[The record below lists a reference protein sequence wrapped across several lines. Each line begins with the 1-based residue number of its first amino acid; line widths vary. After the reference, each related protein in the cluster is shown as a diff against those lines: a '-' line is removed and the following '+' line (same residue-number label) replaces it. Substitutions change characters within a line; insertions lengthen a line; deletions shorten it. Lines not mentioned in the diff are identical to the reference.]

1 MADSDKMEN
10 SDKQIYDKL
19 DDKSDTDPHKSK
31 FDDTTNCYGAYQTH
45 NDVTNLHSTSYPYK
59 NAREYAQVLQT
70 WLWQYR
76 FFSTMTAFHT
86 NLVMSMPPTLPQN
99 HAGVRFAQPSNPE
112 PTRQP
117 TPSAAQESQRNTE
130 GTGKTPLS
138 AAVLVIIQF
147 TYNLLSDKGLCRT

>member
-10 SDKQIYDKL
+10 SEKQIYDKL
-19 DDKSDTDPHKSK
+19 DDKSDTDPPKSK

-86 NLVMSMPPTLPQN
+86 NLVMSMPPTFPQN
-99 HAGVRFAQPSNPE
+99 HAGTRFTQPTNPE
-112 PTRQP
+112 PTRQHTP
-117 TPSAAQESQRNTE
+117 LAAQVQHTPSAAQESQRNTE
-130 GTGKTPLS
+130 GTGNTPLS
-138 AAVLVIIQF
+138 ADVLVIIKF
-147 TYNLLSDKGLCRT
+147 T